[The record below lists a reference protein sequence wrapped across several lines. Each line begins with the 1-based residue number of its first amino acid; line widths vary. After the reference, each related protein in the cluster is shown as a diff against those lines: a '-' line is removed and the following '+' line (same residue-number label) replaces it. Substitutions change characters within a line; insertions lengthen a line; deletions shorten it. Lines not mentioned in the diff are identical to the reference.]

1 MMTLM
6 RENGKKS
13 HTLSVESLHK
23 VFGDTVAVD
32 NITFNTEPGE
42 ITAFL
47 GPSGCGKT
55 TTLRIIAGLESPTS
69 GHIFID
75 QEEISGIPAHRRDI
89 GLVFQDYAL
98 FPHKTVKQ
106 NIEFGLK
113 IKNLQQSEIEERVRK
128 SLVQVNLVGKEDR
141 YPQQLSGGEQ
151 QRVAVART
159 LVTEP
164 RILLFDEPLSNLD
177 AKLRESTRLELHNL
191 QRKLGI
197 TSIYV
202 THDQIEAFAIADK
215 IMLMNKG
222 KIEQFGTPEEIY
234 AQPKTAFAADFIGTS
249 NILETTVADF
259 ADGFCVLNLS
269 NGYQIKAPLVGKAEN
284 ISKGETLLV
293 MIRTQKVRM
302 TREKPTEKGIN
313 VLPGKCLYKVFLG
326 DSTRC
331 LLEIDDIRLVADC
344 ESECVRPVGEGEVYI
359 SFDYESVV
367 PVGRG

>member
-1 MMTLM
+1 MMALTTK
-6 RENGKKS
+6 NGKKS
-13 HTLSVESLHK
+13 HTLRVESLRK
-23 VFGDTVAVD
+23 VFGNTVAVD
-32 NITFNTEPGE
+32 SISFRTEPGE

-55 TTLRIIAGLESPTS
+55 TTLRIVAGLESPTS

-75 QEEISGIPAHRRDI
+75 QDEISGIPTHKRDI

-113 IKNLQQSEIEERVRK
+113 IKKLDQSEIDRRVN
-128 SLVQVNLVGKEDR
+128 LVLQQVNLVGKEDR

-234 AQPKTAFAADFIGTS
+234 AQPRTAFAADFIGTS
-249 NILETTVADF
+249 NILETTVIDF
-259 ADGFCVLNLS
+259 EDGFCVLNLPS
-269 NGYQIKAPLVGKAEN
+269 GHQIKAPIIGKAEN
-284 ISKGETLLV
+284 VTKGEKLLV

-302 TREKPTEKGIN
+302 TSEKPSGTGIN
-313 VLPGKCLYKVFLG
+313 VLPGTCKYKVFLG

-331 LLEIDDIRLVADC
+331 LLDIDGIKLIADC
-344 ESECVRPVGEGEVYI
+344 ESGCVRPVREGNVYI
-359 SFDYESVV
+359 SFDYMNVI

>member
-1 MMTLM
+1 MTLM
-6 RENGKKS
+6 RESGKKS
-13 HTLSVESLHK
+13 HTLRVERLRK
-23 VFGDTVAVD
+23 VFGNTVAVD
-32 NITFNTEPGE
+32 DISFTTEPGE

-55 TTLRIIAGLESPTS
+55 TTLRIVAGLEDPTN

-75 QEEISGIPAHRRDI
+75 QDEISGIPAHRRDI

-113 IKNLQQSEIEERVRK
+113 IKKLDQSEIERRVK
-128 SLVQVNLVGKEDR
+128 ASLQQVNLLGKEDR

-234 AQPKTAFAADFIGTS
+234 AYPSTAFAADFIGTS
-249 NILETTVADF
+249 NILETTVTDF
-259 ADGFCVLNLS
+259 ADGFCVLHMS
-269 NGYQIKAPLVGKAEN
+269 SGHEIKAPIVGKAEN
-284 ISKGETLLV
+284 ITKGEKLLV
-293 MIRTQKVRM
+293 MIRTQKVNM

-313 VLPGKCLYKVFLG
+313 VLPGTCLYKVFLG

-331 LLEIDDIRLVADC
+331 LLEIDGIRLIADC
-344 ESECVRPVGEGEVYI
+344 ESECVNSVREGEVYI
-359 SFDYESVV
+359 SFDYRAVV

>member
-1 MMTLM
+1 MDISDQFKRESSTL
-6 RENGKKS
+6 R
-13 HTLSVESLHK
+13 VESLVK
-23 VFGDTVAVD
+23 IFGDHAAID
-32 NITFNTEPGE
+32 DITFQTEPGE

-55 TTLRIIAGLESPTS
+55 TTLRIISGLETPTKGS
-69 GHIFID
+69 IYID
-75 QEEISGIPAHRRDI
+75 SERVNDVPPHKRDI

-98 FPHKTVKQ
+98 FPHMTVQQ

-113 IKNLQQSEIEERVRK
+113 VKKLDQKEMEERIQTA
-128 SLVQVNLVGKEDR
+128 LVQVNLLGKEDR

-159 LVTEP
+159 LITQP

-191 QRKLGI
+191 QRTLKI

-215 IMLMNKG
+215 IMLMHKG

-234 AQPKTAFAADFIGTS
+234 AQPETPFAADFIGTS
-249 NILETTVADF
+249 NILETK
-259 ADGFCVLNLS
+259 VLQVE
-269 NGYQIKAPLVGKAEN
+269 NGVCSLALENGHEIKGYTIGKAADVA
-284 ISKGETLLV
+284 KGDTLLV
-293 MIRTQKVRM
+293 MIRTQKM
-302 TREKPTEKGIN
+302 KISDTKLLQAQIN
-313 VLPGKCLYKVFLG
+313 VLPAKCLYKVFLG

-331 LLEIDDIRLVADC
+331 LLDIEGIRLVADC
-344 ESECVRPVGEGEVYI
+344 ESECVRGIPEGEVYV
-359 SFDYESVV
+359 SFDYGAVT
-367 PVGRG
+367 PVGR

>member
-1 MMTLM
+1 MVMSTERRKSSTL
-6 RENGKKS
+6 
-13 HTLSVESLHK
+13 TVESLTK
-23 VFGDTVAVD
+23 VFGNHTAVD
-32 NITFNTEPGE
+32 EISFQTIPGE

-69 GHIFID
+69 GSVYID
-75 QEEISGIPAHRRDI
+75 GEQVNNVPAHRRDI

-98 FPHKTVKQ
+98 FPHMTVRQ

-113 IKNLQQSEIEERVRK
+113 IKGLSQQEIQERLER
-128 SLVQVNLVGKEDR
+128 SLAQVNLVGKEDR
-141 YPQQLSGGEQ
+141 YPLQLSGGEQ

-159 LVTEP
+159 LVTQP
-164 RILLFDEPLSNLD
+164 RVLLFDEPLSNLD

-234 AQPKTAFAADFIGTS
+234 ASPKTAFAADFIGTS
-249 NILETTVADF
+249 NILETTVQSVNQGMCTLALKNGHTITGF
-259 ADGFCVLNLS
+259 A
-269 NGYQIKAPLVGKAEN
+269 AGKASEV
-284 ISKGETLLV
+284 SQGDHLLV
-293 MIRTQKVRM
+293 MIRTQRIRM
-302 TREKPTEKGIN
+302 TTTRPEGSQLN

-326 DSTRC
+326 ESTRC
-331 LLEIDDIRLVADC
+331 LLDVEGIRVTADC
-344 ESECVRPVGEGEVYI
+344 ESEYVCNVREGDVHV
-359 SFDYESVV
+359 SFDYGAVV